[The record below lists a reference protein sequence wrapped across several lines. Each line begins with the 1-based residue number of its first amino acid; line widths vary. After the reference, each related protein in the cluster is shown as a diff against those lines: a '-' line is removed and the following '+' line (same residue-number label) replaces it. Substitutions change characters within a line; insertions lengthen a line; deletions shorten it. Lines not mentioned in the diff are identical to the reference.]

1 VAGPNDEL
9 VALFRELVTLMILDE
24 GGPGSFRVRAYENAM
39 HELKAHRGDLSALTE
54 KELTQLDG
62 VGKSTAK
69 KIREFFET
77 GTIAK
82 LDALRGKFPPEF
94 VQLSKIPGLGPK
106 TLMRL
111 RDELGIHNVD
121 DLRAA
126 IDSQALRE
134 LKGLGEKSEQKLSR
148 AIERMGLT
156 GKDKRTPI
164 AEALPVAERLVADLA
179 AMPGV
184 QAARYCGSLRRFRE
198 TIGDID
204 IVVASTDAAPIMEW
218 FVAMPG
224 VQEVIGHG
232 ETKSSIVT
240 GAGLQ
245 VDLRVVEPGQ
255 FGAATLYF
263 TGSKAHNIK
272 LRQRAIERGWTLNEY
287 ALSDA
292 ATGKV
297 IAAATEDEIYD
308 ALGLATIPEPMR
320 EDTGEVE
327 RAAAGTL
334 LPPVTASDL
343 RGDVHVHTSLS
354 GDGHSTL
361 EQTVAAAAE
370 LGWEYLVIT
379 EHGENLA
386 INGVSREQLRVQ
398 RTDLAALADR
408 FPQLTLLQ
416 GVELNIGPHGELD
429 YDAAFRA
436 ELDFCIAGVHSHFDL
451 EPEQQT
457 ARVLAAMEDPTVRVI
472 AHPTGRLIGRRPG
485 IDFDIDAVL
494 SKAVETDTAI
504 EINAALWRLDATDDL
519 LLRARD
525 LGVTFVIGSDAH
537 RAGDLERLRW
547 GAVHA
552 TRGWVDVTAVANSWP
567 RDKFVAWARRS
578 QP

>member
-1 VAGPNDEL
+1 MAGPNDEL
-9 VALFRELVTLMILDE
+9 VALFRELVQLTTLDE

-54 KELTQLDG
+54 KELTKLDG
-62 VGKSTAK
+62 IGKSTAK
-69 KIREFFET
+69 KIREFFERGSIT
-77 GTIAK
+77 KIEE
-82 LDALRGKFPPEF
+82 LRRKFPPAF
-94 VQLSKIPGLGPK
+94 VQLSGIPGLGPK
-106 TLMRL
+106 TLLRL
-111 RDELGIHNVD
+111 RDELGVHNVS

-126 IDSQALRE
+126 IESKSIRE

-164 AEALPVAERLVADLA
+164 ADALPVAERLVAKLE
-179 AMPGV
+179 AMPEV
-184 QAARYCGSLRRFRE
+184 AAARYCGSLRRFRE

-204 IVVASTDAAPIMEW
+204 IVVASADAAPIMER
-218 FVAMPG
+218 FVSMPL

-232 ETKSSIVT
+232 DTKSSIVT
-240 GAGLQ
+240 TGGLQ
-245 VDLRVVEPGQ
+245 VDLRVVESGQ

-297 IAAATEDEIYD
+297 IAAATERDIYD
-308 ALGLATIPEPMR
+308 ALGLPTIPEPMR
-320 EDTGEVE
+320 EDTGEIE
-327 RAAAGTL
+327 RAADGTL
-334 LPPVTASDL
+334 PPPVTASDL

-354 GDGHSTL
+354 GDGHSSL
-361 EQTVAAAAE
+361 EDTVAAAAE

-379 EHGENLA
+379 DHGETLA
-386 INGVSREQLRVQ
+386 INGVSREQLRTQ
-398 RTDLAALADR
+398 RDEIAALCDR
-408 FPQLTLLQ
+408 FPQVAVLQ
-416 GVELNIGPHGELD
+416 GVELNIGPAGEVD
-429 YDAAFRA
+429 YDAAFRR

-451 EPEQQT
+451 EPAQQT
-457 ARVLAAMEDPTVRVI
+457 ARVLAAMEDPTVRAI
-472 AHPTGRLIGRRPG
+472 AHPTARLIGRRPG
-485 IDFDIDAVL
+485 LDFDIDAVL
-494 SKAVETDTAI
+494 AKAVETDTAI
-504 EINAALWRLDATDDL
+504 EINAALSRLDATDDM

-537 RAGDLERLRW
+537 RAADLERLCW

-552 TRGWVDVTAVANSWP
+552 TRGWVDVAAVANSWP
-567 RDKFVAWARRS
+567 RDKFLAWARRS
-578 QP
+578 